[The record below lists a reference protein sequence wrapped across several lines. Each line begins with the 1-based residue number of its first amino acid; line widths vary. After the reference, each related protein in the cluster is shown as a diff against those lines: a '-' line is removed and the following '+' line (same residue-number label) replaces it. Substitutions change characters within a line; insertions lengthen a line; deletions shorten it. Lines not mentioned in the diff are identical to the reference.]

1 MIRKLDEGLIIETD
15 TAGMFVPTIL
25 FTDIRNKIIN
35 NMTSFHLMFLSFS
48 VDSENDLISIS
59 DDVET
64 VTINLSELTPW
75 IKT

>member
-1 MIRKLDEGLIIETD
+1 MINEVDDGLIIITAD
-15 TAGMFVPTIL
+15 AGMFVP
-25 FTDIRNKIIN
+25 K
-35 NMTSFHLMFLSFS
+35 S